1 MVGTIY
7 SKSDPFEKKC
17 SLLLLKL
24 YLNRSLCL
32 VRLDYDVLNDTINR
46 TVEPTLGEVKF
57 IGEYFIHWEGFY
69 FVELKIFRLRTP
81 LQSSNYSS

>member
-1 MVGTIY
+1 M
-7 SKSDPFEKKC
+7 P
-17 SLLLLKL
+17 
-24 YLNRSLCL
+24 
-32 VRLDYDVLNDTINR
+32 VRLDYDILNDTINP

-57 IGEYFIHWEGFY
+57 FGEYFIHWEGVD